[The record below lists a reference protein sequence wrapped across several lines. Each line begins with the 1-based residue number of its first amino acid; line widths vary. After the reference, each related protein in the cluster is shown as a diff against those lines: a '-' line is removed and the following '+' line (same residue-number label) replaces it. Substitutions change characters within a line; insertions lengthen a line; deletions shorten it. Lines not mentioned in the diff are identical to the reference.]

1 MSTQRGVILTDLLL
15 LLDQSPL
22 LLQDSGILLICRIL
36 HNDSSSYRARTVV
49 PLRDISCGSYHNHI
63 YHIYL
68 RLASLRFLLFTFNSW
83 THLFWKFLLFYGI
96 HCWVHPS
103 IFFSGCLNSF
113 RGLDQFQ
120 PLFQASILRPNR
132 DTFRELLCTC
142 SGKTYKHN
150 RKQAW
155 SRMHTSNRMDVILY
169 LAPVPPVWKPY
180 PTPDFFPTYLLRTV

>member
-1 MSTQRGVILTDLLL
+1 MSTQTGVILTDLLL

-83 THLFWKFLLFYGI
+83 THLFWTFLLFYGI

-120 PLFQASILRPNR
+120 LLFQASILRPNR

-142 SGKTYKHN
+142 SGKRINTTENKL
-150 RKQAW
+150 
-155 SRMHTSNRMDVILY
+155 DLECILQTGWT
-169 LAPVPPVWKPY
+169 LFCISPQSPQSENHIRHPI
-180 PTPDFFPTYLLRTV
+180 FFPRIC

>member
-1 MSTQRGVILTDLLL
+1 MIHLLTEPALLSHCATFLVGLTITTSTTFIF
-15 LLDQSPL
+15 
-22 LLQDSGILLICRIL
+22 
-36 HNDSSSYRARTVV
+36 
-49 PLRDISCGSYHNHI
+49 
-63 YHIYL
+63 
-68 RLASLRFLLFTFNSW
+68 RLASLRFLLFTFNSS
-83 THLFWKFLLFYGI
+83 THLFWTFLLFYSI

-155 SRMHTSNRMDVILY
+155 SRVHTSNRMDVICISPQSPSL
-169 LAPVPPVWKPY
+169 K
-180 PTPDFFPTYLLRTV
+180 TISDRRFFSHVFAKNSLIKNILEEEKKFDSRTLFFWGK

>member
-1 MSTQRGVILTDLLL
+1 MIHLLTEPALLSHCGTFLVGLTITTSTTFIF
-15 LLDQSPL
+15 
-22 LLQDSGILLICRIL
+22 
-36 HNDSSSYRARTVV
+36 
-49 PLRDISCGSYHNHI
+49 
-63 YHIYL
+63 

-83 THLFWKFLLFYGI
+83 THLFWTFLLFYGI

-169 LAPVPPVWKPY
+169 LAQSPQSENHIHLSQQFERKQARWPPI
-180 PTPDFFPTYLLRTV
+180 FFPRIC

>member
-1 MSTQRGVILTDLLL
+1 MIHLLTEPALLSHCGTFLVRLTITTSTTFIF
-15 LLDQSPL
+15 
-22 LLQDSGILLICRIL
+22 
-36 HNDSSSYRARTVV
+36 
-49 PLRDISCGSYHNHI
+49 
-63 YHIYL
+63 

-83 THLFWKFLLFYGI
+83 THLFWTFLLFYGI

-180 PTPDFFPTYLLRTV
+180 PPFTAVWEETSTVTPDFFSTYLLRTV